1 MDPTIWWISA
11 ETDILWPFLV
21 SMLPSLANI
30 HVVPQTLMEKTKK
43 PLKCQ
48 VSNCCL
54 ETLFTPTIYFGYNT
68 INKKNPFCCCYSSLF
83 LPLKLKLKFYIP
95 EEESGTKATNHL
107 ERFNFPSF
115 NCFFFYFC
123 PLFHGSSTNC
133 KIISDTKWNNFV
145 QTTKVFFARI
155 HCWTILSK
163 ITVNV
168 IANGSQ

>member
-1 MDPTIWWISA
+1 MTKQKSFVSFTLHPDPNWHGTRMEPLLMVPTIWWISA

-68 INKKNPFCCCYSSLF
+68 INKKNPFCCYQL
-83 LPLKLKLKFYIP
+83 LPFPSAEAKAEVLYLRRRVELKLLIIWNVSIFQALIA
-95 EEESGTKATNHL
+95 SFSISALCFMVHL
-107 ERFNFPSF
+107 
-115 NCFFFYFC
+115 
-123 PLFHGSSTNC
+123 
-133 KIISDTKWNNFV
+133 
-145 QTTKVFFARI
+145 Q
-155 HCWTILSK
+155 
-163 ITVNV
+163 
-168 IANGSQ
+168 IAK